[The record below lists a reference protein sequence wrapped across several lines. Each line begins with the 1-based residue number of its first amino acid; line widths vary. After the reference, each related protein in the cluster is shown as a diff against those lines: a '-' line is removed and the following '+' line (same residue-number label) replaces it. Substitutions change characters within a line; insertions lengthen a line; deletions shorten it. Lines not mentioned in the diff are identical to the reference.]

1 MNRIKVILYGL
12 GIGLI
17 IAGFLIALY
26 EEIGLSTPYNCNVSG
41 CNFSPEW
48 IYQNITI
55 PQIIAYS
62 GLALMIAG
70 GVCIITG
77 RKKSKHYGS

>member
-1 MNRIKVILYGL
+1 MNWVKIILYSL

-17 IAGFLIALY
+17 IAGFLIVLY
-26 EEIGLSTPYNCNVSG
+26 EEINLNVMYSCSVYG

-48 IYQNITI
+48 IYANYTI

-70 GVCIITG
+70 GVCIIIG
-77 RKKSKHYGS
+77 RKKQA

>member
-1 MNRIKVILYGL
+1 
-12 GIGLI
+12 LI

-26 EEIGLSTPYNCNVSG
+26 EEISLSTPYNCNVYG

-48 IYQNITI
+48 EYQNITI
-55 PQIIAYS
+55 PHVIAYS

-70 GVCIITG
+70 GVCIIIG
-77 RKKSKHYGS
+77 RKKIKYNINNKDS